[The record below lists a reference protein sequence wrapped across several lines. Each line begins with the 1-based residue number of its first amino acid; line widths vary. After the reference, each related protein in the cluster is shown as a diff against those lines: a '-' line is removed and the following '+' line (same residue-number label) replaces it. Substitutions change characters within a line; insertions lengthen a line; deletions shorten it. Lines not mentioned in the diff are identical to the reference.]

1 MAERRILMTV
11 EQLCDAVS
19 GNSLCD
25 YSATHGFTEVV
36 TDSRAVRPGSLF
48 VPLIGVSQDGHSYIP
63 GALEAGASVVF
74 VDKAHGDGSGKLLCE
89 LAKTH
94 RAAIIVV
101 ENTLRALQ
109 DAARRYLSFF
119 PQLLRIGITGSSGKS
134 TTKEIAAAVFAQG
147 FKVIVN
153 EGNLNSETGLPLSVF
168 RIDSSHEVGIFEM
181 GMNRR
186 GEIAELAR
194 VLNPQ
199 LAVITNIGT
208 AHIGILGSKRA
219 IAEEKKSIF
228 SQFSSACTGFIPEDP
243 EWNHFLAKDLNGRI
257 ITYGERSTGGCEYI
271 EDLGIRG
278 SMLKIDDLNVHF
290 PLPGKHNYSNVLA
303 VTVLAR
309 AAGLTSRQIRDGLES
324 VKPLFGRVQVLEGEV
339 TVLADCYNAN
349 PESMSSALDLCT
361 SLEWKGQKLFVL
373 ASMLELGDASEAA
386 HRAIVQKIAD
396 LGSVSV
402 FLFGKEMVEAYRASG
417 LISSHIRSFSDFD
430 MLKEAVEEAAC
441 RGDFVLLKGSRSMAL
456 ERLLPVLL
464 PDNGGGVHD

>member
-1 MAERRILMTV
+1 MTL

-19 GNSLCD
+19 GYCLCD
-25 YSATHGFTEVV
+25 YSSTHGFVDVV
-36 TDSRAVRPGSLF
+36 TDSRSVKPSYLF
-48 VPLIGVSQDGHSYIP
+48 VPLMGTSQDGHSYIP
-63 GALEAGASVVF
+63 KALEAGASVVF
-74 VDKAHGDGSGKLLCE
+74 VDTAHGDGNGKLLCE
-89 LAKTH
+89 LAKKH
-94 RAAIIVV
+94 NAAIVV
-101 ENTLRALQ
+101 VDNTLRALQ
-109 DAARRYLSFF
+109 DAARRYLTYF

-134 TTKEIAAAVFAQG
+134 TTKEIAASVFSQG

-168 RIDSSHEVGIFEM
+168 RVDSSHEVGIFEM

-208 AHIGILGSKRA
+208 AHIGILGSKQA

-228 SQFSSACTGFIPEDP
+228 SQFTSACTGFIPEDP
-243 EWNHFLAKDLNGRI
+243 DWNCFLATGLNGRI
-257 ITYGERSTGGCEYI
+257 ITYGEQSTGGCEYL

-278 SMLKIDDLNVHF
+278 SVMRIDDQTVRF

-309 AAGLTSRQIRDGLES
+309 AAGITSCQLRNGLES
-324 VKPLFGRVQVLEGEV
+324 VKPLTGRVQVFEGNV

-349 PESMSSALDLCT
+349 PESMSKALDLCINLVWT
-361 SLEWKGQKLFVL
+361 GHKFFVL
-373 ASMLELGDASEAA
+373 GSMLELGDSSESA
-386 HRAIVQKIAD
+386 HYKIIKKIAG
-396 LGSVSV
+396 LESVSV
-402 FLFGKEMVEAYRASG
+402 FLFGKEMVEAYRTSG
-417 LISSHIRSFSDFD
+417 LKNSQIRSFYDFD
-430 MLKEAVEEAAC
+430 MLKMAIFEAVGH
-441 RGDFVLLKGSRSMAL
+441 GDFVLLKGSRAMAL

-464 PDNGGGVHD
+464 PGSEGAEHD